1 MQLPSWLQLHPAQ
14 FILYSPERNVTVKYR
29 NADQRLPSLPNSSC
43 QRNTLRPHPGQ
54 PTIQQAFSLGQRK
67 QAGRVGHVGTQAD
80 VVIWTCVDVQ
90 QALIRAICGNQLRPG
105 HNCTQRHHLRH
116 VPWPSAR
123 RDTVRHLT
131 RSPVS
136 DQVYVLVQMMSFGRN
151 I

>member
-54 PTIQQAFSLGQRK
+54 PTILQAFSLGQRK
-67 QAGRVGHVGTQAD
+67 QAGRVRHVGTQAD

-105 HNCTQRHHLRH
+105 HNCTQRHHLVMCHGLQLGETQFAILHDHQFRI
-116 VPWPSAR
+116 
-123 RDTVRHLT
+123 
-131 RSPVS
+131 RSMFLS
-136 DQVYVLVQMMSFGRN
+136 R
-151 I
+151 